1 MKYVIFSDVHG
12 DAEWLK
18 KVLKRV
24 DIEEPEAIIVL
35 GDLLY
40 HGPRN
45 FVPAGYE
52 PAECAKLLN
61 QYQDRIIAVRGNC
74 DAEVDQ
80 VLLSFAIEAPYMI
93 LPLGGGKRLMITHGH
108 LPLSELHVQ
117 EKDIMVS
124 GHTHLPRAEK
134 ADGHYWINPGSV
146 SMPREGNPHSYAVLE
161 EDVVTIKTL
170 EGEPMMALKIE

>member
-12 DAEWLK
+12 DVTWLK
-18 KVLKRV
+18 EMLGRV
-24 DIEEPEAIIVL
+24 DAEQPDVMIVL

-61 QYQDRIIAVRGNC
+61 QYKDRIIAVRGNC

-80 VLLSFAIEAPYMI
+80 VLLNFGIESPYMI
-93 LPLGGGKRLMITHGH
+93 LPLGAGKRIVITHGH
-108 LPLSELHVQ
+108 LPLEALHIQ
-117 EKDIMVS
+117 EKDIIVS
-124 GHTHLPRAEK
+124 GHTHLPVAEK
-134 ADGHYWINPGSV
+134 IEGRYWINPGSV
-146 SMPREGNPHSYAVLE
+146 SMPRDGKPHSYAVLE
-161 EDVVTIKTL
+161 NDMVTIKTL
-170 EGEPMMALKIE
+170 EGESMMSLRIE